1 MSAAKSATGNE
12 KISEDSSKTAHTAE
26 LKSFPRSEDT
36 ARKPDASAETVEAT
50 PASPEPKR
58 PGRRR
63 AIIGGIAL
71 LALAGAGWY
80 GYEWWTV
87 GRFMVSTD
95 NAYVGGDIATISPKV
110 SGYIDTVLVANNQH
124 VKAGDPLVTLDD
136 GDYRIAADQAKAQI
150 ATQQLTLKR
159 IDAQIEGAQAA
170 LAQARAQQEAVAAAE
185 VNAKAAL
192 TRARALNSDGHASG
206 AVLDAAE
213 AAWEQAKANLSGA
226 AAGIQAAD
234 ANIAVLRAQRAEAE
248 SALTSMQLASD
259 KADRDLSFTVLH
271 APYDGII
278 GNLDMQEGDLV
289 NTGQRLAALVPVN
302 GLYVDANFKETQLAG
317 IRPGE
322 KVAIHVD
329 AYEDEPI
336 EGTVMSISPA
346 TGSVFSLL
354 PANNATGNFTK
365 VVQLVPVRIALP
377 AKAVEEGRLRA
388 GLSVVVDIDTRT
400 GDQSAETAAA
410 E

>member
-1 MSAAKSATGNE
+1 MSAAKSATG
-12 KISEDSSKTAHTAE
+12 SETTLDNAPETAHTAE
-26 LKSFPRSEDT
+26 LKSFPRTEET
-36 ARKPDASAETVEAT
+36 VRKPDASAETVEAT

-63 AIIGGIAL
+63 AILAGIAL
-71 LALAGAGWY
+71 LALAGGAWY
-80 GYEWWTV
+80 GHEWWTV

-95 NAYVGGDIATISPKV
+95 NAYVEADIATISPKV
-110 SGYIDTVLVANNQH
+110 TGYIDKVLVANNQH

-150 ATQQLTLKR
+150 ATQELTLKR
-159 IDAQIEGAQAA
+159 IDAQIGGAEAA
-170 LAQARAQQEAVAAAE
+170 LTQAKAQQEALAAAE
-185 VNAKAAL
+185 VNAKATL
-192 TRARALNSDGHASG
+192 NRAKALNSDGHASG
-206 AVLDAAE
+206 ATLDAAE

-226 AAGIQAAD
+226 AAGIQAAN

-248 SALTSMQLASD
+248 SALTSMRLAAD

-289 NTGQRLAALVPVN
+289 TTGRRLAALVPSDR
-302 GLYVDANFKETQLAG
+302 LYVDANFKETQLAG

-365 VVQLVPVRIALP
+365 VVQRVPVRIALP

-400 GDQSAETAAA
+400 SGQTVETAAA